1 MNITI
6 NQETIWYDHTITLDH
21 AVEDFNAQEP
31 FAVMVNDEF
40 IAKSEYADK
49 TLNEGDAIEIVGA
62 IQGG

>member
-6 NQETIWYDHTITLDH
+6 NQETIWYDHAITLDQ
-21 AVEDFNAQEP
+21 AVTNFDAQEP
-31 FAVMVNDEF
+31 FAVMLNDEF
-40 IAKSEYADK
+40 VAKSEYADK